1 MKTTPSIE
9 SLFGEAVA
17 LARRGDNEAA
27 KAACLKVLSLD
38 PGHFGALNDLAGLLH
53 AEGRVSAARL
63 AYAQAVALHPANPV
77 ARVNLGNLLYED
89 GDHAAAEIQY
99 RAALDAAPDFPQA
112 HQGLARILSE
122 RGEEAA
128 RHWRKGF
135 DGHAVVVNPYRGTGE
150 AISVLLL
157 ITAKFGNVETKRWLH
172 ARDFAITQIH
182 AAFFNPEG
190 ELPRH
195 ALLVNAIGDA
205 DLCREDLEK
214 AHALAARSSAPV
226 INAPQRVQSTGRIA
240 NDARFARIAN
250 VRTAHARLRARQAL
264 LSDEALA
271 FPALI
276 PRRVSIPASI
286 SAMSP
291 AAKPWRK
298 NWAGLPG
305 DEVFVLDPLDA
316 RGPDGLFRK
325 FRAMFVGG
333 EIFPCI
339 WRYPDI
345 GWCIIFSDMAEH
357 AGFREEE
364 RRFLEAMPE
373 VLGPKAMQALRA
385 IERELGLDYGG
396 VDFGLAPDGAL
407 LLFEANATMNV
418 FPPEADAKWDY
429 RRTAVQRILSAA
441 RDMAKARA
449 ASG

>member
-1 MKTTPSIE
+1 M
-9 SLFGEAVA
+9 
-17 LARRGDNEAA
+17 
-27 KAACLKVLSLD
+27 
-38 PGHFGALNDLAGLLH
+38 
-53 AEGRVSAARL
+53 
-63 AYAQAVALHPANPV
+63 
-77 ARVNLGNLLYED
+77 
-89 GDHAAAEIQY
+89 
-99 RAALDAAPDFPQA
+99 
-112 HQGLARILSE
+112 
-122 RGEEAA
+122 
-128 RHWRKGF
+128 
-135 DGHAVVVNPYRGTGE
+135 
-150 AISVLLL
+150 
-157 ITAKFGNVETKRWLH
+157 
-172 ARDFAITQIH
+172 
-182 AAFFNPEG
+182 
-190 ELPRH
+190 
-195 ALLVNAIGDA
+195 
-205 DLCREDLEK
+205 
-214 AHALAARSSAPV
+214 

-276 PRRVSIPASI
+276 RAPGFHTGQHFRNVASRETL
-286 SAMSP
+286 AEEFG
-291 AAKPWRK
+291 R
-298 NWAGLPG
+298 LPG

-333 EIFPCI
+333 EIFPLHLAI
-339 WRYPDI
+339 SRHWLVHY
-345 GWCIIFSDMAEH
+345 FSSDMAEH